1 MLNVLVLLCMEKDN
15 AVQFLSWP
23 TGGAGRVSSEAGR
36 GEEQQA
42 ENQLSPGGGASI
54 LNYSGCII
62 NNNMSETKICG
73 HMFLPAAGIGE

>member
-1 MLNVLVLLCMEKDN
+1 M
-15 AVQFLSWP
+15 QFLSWP
-23 TGGAGRVSSEAGR
+23 TGGAGRVSFEAGG

-62 NNNMSETKICG
+62 NNNMSESKIFG
-73 HMFLPAAGIGE
+73 RMFLSAAGIGE